1 MSQEIGANYAEVYLF
16 PPSIEDW
23 VEADQPARVYGC
35 AGSGAVGIW
44 PAEERSGAA
53 ELRGGLAVEGMVI
66 RVSGADTEH
75 AGVGA
80 GVPGARVVVVA
91 EGAVKAESDNAQLVP
106 MLEEVQANL
115 GAVAQVVGQP
125 LDRNWGRLAK
135 DWPRVVI
142 RSITPVPI

>member
-1 MSQEIGANYAEVYLF
+1 
-16 PPSIEDW
+16 
-23 VEADQPARVYGC
+23 
-35 AGSGAVGIW
+35 
-44 PAEERSGAA
+44 
-53 ELRGGLAVEGMVI
+53 MVI

-115 GAVAQVVGQP
+115 GAVAQETVADGGYSSGQQWEEAEARGYDVLVAP
-125 LDRNWGRLAK
+125 GVETGGPKRGEWEMCAPSGRCCA
-135 DWPRVVI
+135 PR
-142 RSITPVPI
+142 ST

>member
-1 MSQEIGANYAEVYLF
+1 
-16 PPSIEDW
+16 
-23 VEADQPARVYGC
+23 
-35 AGSGAVGIW
+35 
-44 PAEERSGAA
+44 
-53 ELRGGLAVEGMVI
+53 
-66 RVSGADTEH
+66 
-75 AGVGA
+75 
-80 GVPGARVVVVA
+80 
-91 EGAVKAESDNAQLVP
+91 VKAESDNAQLVP